1 MMEFGW
7 QRFILLFNL
16 GWPELVLVF
25 CALLLIFGAKRLPE
39 IAQGLGK
46 GIREFKK
53 ALKETGEYVS
63 GEEEAKPG
71 TKKEDP
77 KKQITN
83 DKQQG

>member
-1 MMEFGW
+1 MMEFGL

-25 CALLLIFGAKRLPE
+25 FALLLLFGAKRLPE

-53 ALKETGEYVS
+53 ALKETGNYVS
-63 GEEEAKPG
+63 GEEEVKPDI
-71 TKKEDP
+71 KKEDL
-77 KKQITN
+77 KKQITD

>member
-25 CALLLIFGAKRLPE
+25 FALLLLFGAKRLPE
-39 IAQGLGK
+39 IAQELGK

-53 ALKETGEYVS
+53 ALKETGNYVS
-63 GEEEAKPG
+63 GEEEVKPDI
-71 TKKEDP
+71 KKEDL
-77 KKQITN
+77 KKQITD

>member
-1 MMEFGW
+1 MMEFGL

-25 CALLLIFGAKRLPE
+25 FALLLLFGARRLPE

-53 ALKETGEYVS
+53 ALKETGNYVS
-63 GEEEAKPG
+63 GEEEVKPDI
-71 TKKEDP
+71 KKEDL
-77 KKQITN
+77 KKQITD